1 MQIQRFET
9 ERSSSEGAERRSR
22 LGLYLDILRVIAS
35 GTTKPTRILFEAR
48 LSWTSMK
55 KALEF
60 LLENELILKEEID
73 NDDIRRGSS
82 RDLRLKEKYLITNKG
97 LIVIKFFEKEQILAD
112 LLTQ

>member
-1 MQIQRFET
+1 MI
-9 ERSSSEGAERRSR
+9 SEATERRSR

-55 KALEF
+55 KAMEF
-60 LLENELILKEEID
+60 LLENELIVKEEID
-73 NDDIRRGSS
+73 NEETRRGVT

-97 LIVIKFFEKEQILAD
+97 LIVIKFFEKEQILAN